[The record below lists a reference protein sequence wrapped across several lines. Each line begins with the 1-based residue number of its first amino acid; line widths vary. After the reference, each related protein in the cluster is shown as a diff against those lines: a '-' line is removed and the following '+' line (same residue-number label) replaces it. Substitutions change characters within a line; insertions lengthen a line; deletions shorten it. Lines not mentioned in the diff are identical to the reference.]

1 MISNQSS
8 TTAGDYIHGRNRQQE
23 PMSQARA
30 TSSRLSATP
39 ASGALR
45 LRDDLTAMTQM
56 QRLTYELN
64 SVCGAPMTAVVAFNG
79 IDAV

>member
-1 MISNQSS
+1 
-8 TTAGDYIHGRNRQQE
+8 
-23 PMSQARA
+23 MSQARA
-30 TSSRLSATP
+30 TSPRPSATP
-39 ASGALR
+39 ASGVLK

-64 SVCGAPMTAVVAFNG
+64 SVCGAPMTAAAAING